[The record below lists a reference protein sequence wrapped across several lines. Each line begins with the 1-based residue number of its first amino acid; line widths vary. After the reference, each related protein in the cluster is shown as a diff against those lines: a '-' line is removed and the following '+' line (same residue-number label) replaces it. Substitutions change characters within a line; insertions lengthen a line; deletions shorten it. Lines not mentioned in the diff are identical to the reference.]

1 MAQPVYCT
9 VEDVKRALDQK
20 ESAHTEAQLYRAI
33 QSSSRLI
40 ENDCHRWFYPILR
53 TAYFDWPSLAYPTPW
68 RIWLEENEL
77 VSLTSITSGGTAI
90 STARVLLEP
99 ANLGPPYTYL
109 EIDRSTSSAF
119 TSGSTPQRAI
129 AVTGTFGY
137 TNDTEL
143 VGTLSVALSSTSATT
158 AYVVNSSLIG
168 TGDTLLIDSERML
181 VTKRNFTSAG
191 QTVLTPL
198 TASAADVTVAV
209 TTGASFA
216 VGETLLI
223 DSERVLI
230 VDIAGNNLTVKRAW
244 DGSVLATHTGSTIY
258 APWQLTVVRGLT
270 GTTAATHINGS
281 SAYRQVVPPP
291 IRDLAIALSMDRF
304 LQETGGYSRNI
315 IGRGDTQ
322 RLASGGSLPGLRQ
335 QVVAQY
341 GRMRVGSV

>member
-20 ESAHTEAQLYRAI
+20 ESAHSTAQLYRAI

-40 ENDCHRWFYPILR
+40 DNDCHRWFYPVTR
-53 TAYFDWPSLAYPTPW
+53 TAYFEWPSVNYRIPW
-68 RIWLEENEL
+68 RLWLDENEL
-77 VSLTSITSGGTAI
+77 VSLTSITAGGTAI
-90 STARVLLEP
+90 STARVFLEP
-99 ANLGPPYTYL
+99 ANLGPPYSAL

-119 TSGSTPQRAI
+119 VSGSTPQRAI

-137 TNDTEL
+137 TNETEL
-143 VGTLSVALSSTSATT
+143 VGTLSVAITTTTATT

-181 VTKRNFTSAG
+181 VTQRNFTSAG
-191 QTVLTPL
+191 QTLQTPL
-198 TASAADVTVAV
+198 AASAADVTVAV

-216 VGETLLI
+216 IGETLLL
-223 DSERVLI
+223 DAERMLI
-230 VDIAGNNLTVKRAW
+230 VDISGNNLVVKRAW

-270 GTTAATHINGS
+270 GTTAATHTNGA

-315 IGRGDTQ
+315 VGRGDTQ
-322 RLASGGSLPGLRQ
+322 RLASGGSLNGLRD